1 MLETIKVI
9 IVEDN
14 QETASIYKQF
24 TDQLDQFEV
33 IATAG
38 SGKQAVDLLQVV
50 QPHLILLDVY
60 LPDTNGIE
68 LLKEIRKNYW
78 GIDVILITAAND
90 TETVSQAIRGG
101 AFGYLIKPIIIDKF
115 ISTLQEYDLMRTQ
128 LRQRE
133 VIDQANVDAMFRTAG
148 NEKQSGVP
156 EQAQLPK
163 GIDKHTLKL
172 VRDKVQA
179 NGRSLNADAYS
190 QLLGISYSTTRR
202 YLEYLVSCGEM
213 EVEVVYG
220 SIGRPERKYKPI
232 ET

>member
-1 MLETIKVI
+1 MDMIKVI
-9 IVEDN
+9 IVEDD
-14 QETASIYKQF
+14 QEAAGIYKQF
-24 TDQLDQFEV
+24 TDQLSRFQV

-38 SGKQAVDLLQVV
+38 TGKQALDLLKIV
-50 QPHLILLDVY
+50 QPHLILLDVF

-115 ISTLQEYDLMRTQ
+115 LSTLEEYERTKTQ
-128 LRQRE
+128 FHQHKS
-133 VIDQANVDAMFRTAG
+133 IDQEKVDQMFRAQQPK
-148 NEKQSGVP
+148 KQLE
-156 EQAQLPK
+156 EQQHPQLPK

-172 VRDKVQA
+172 VRSKLKTIEE
-179 NGRSLNADAYS
+179 SLNADEFS

-202 YLEYLVSCGEM
+202 YLEYLVSSNEV

-220 SIGRPERKYKPI
+220 SIGRPERKYKSF
-232 ET
+232 

>member
-1 MLETIKVI
+1 MPETIKVI

-14 QETASIYKQF
+14 QEAASIYKQF
-24 TDQLDQFEV
+24 TDQLDHFEV

-38 SGKQAVDLLQVV
+38 SGKQTIDLLEVV
-50 QPHLILLDVY
+50 QPHLMLLDVY
-60 LPDTNGIE
+60 LPDTNGID
-68 LLKEIRKNYW
+68 LLKKIRTHYW

-128 LRQRE
+128 LHQRE
-133 VIDQANVDAMFRTAG
+133 VVDQEKVDSMFRSSPSD
-148 NEKQSGVP
+148 KQPAEPV
-156 EQAQLPK
+156 QAQLPK

-172 VRDKVQA
+172 VRDKV
-179 NGRSLNADAYS
+179 NVIEESLNADTYS

-202 YLEYLVSCGEM
+202 YLEYLVSRDEM

-220 SIGRPERKYKPI
+220 SIGRPERKYKPL
-232 ET
+232 